1 MKLIFL
7 KPLTVCILI
16 VAFTFYARSS
26 NSYEEANRITLDK
39 IENLSIQKNS
49 NIYKAYEAVEQ
60 MPYFPGGES
69 EMMKFIRENIQYPAS
84 AKEYGIQGRVIL
96 RFVVTETG
104 TIENITVLRSLDPA
118 CDKEAIRL
126 LESMPKWIPGKQNDE
141 IVSVYYTLPIAFSYE
156 EANRITLDK
165 KETYSIQK
173 NSNIYKAYEAVE
185 QMPYFP
191 GGESEMMKFIRENI
205 QYPASAKEYGIQG
218 RVILRFVVTETG
230 TIENITVLRSLDP
243 ACDKEAI
250 RLLESM
256 PKWIPGKQNDE
267 IVSVYYTLPIAFK
280 LQTRKSLSK
289 NDTGDTRLS
298 VD

>member
-1 MKLIFL
+1 MNLIFL
-7 KPLTVCILI
+7 KPLTVCTLT
-16 VAFTFYARSS
+16 VAFTFYALSS
-26 NSYEEANRITLDK
+26 NSYEEANEITFDK
-39 IENLSIQKNS
+39 IEADSIQKNN
-49 NIYKAYEAVEQ
+49 NIYEAVEQ
-60 MPYFPGGES
+60 MPYFPGGGP
-69 EMMKFIRENIQYPAS
+69 EMIKFIRENIQYPAS

-126 LESMPKWIPGKQNDE
+126 LK
-141 IVSVYYTLPIAFSYE
+141 
-156 EANRITLDK
+156 
-165 KETYSIQK
+165 
-173 NSNIYKAYEAVE
+173 
-185 QMPYFP
+185 
-191 GGESEMMKFIRENI
+191 
-205 QYPASAKEYGIQG
+205 
-218 RVILRFVVTETG
+218 
-230 TIENITVLRSLDP
+230 
-243 ACDKEAI
+243 
-250 RLLESM
+250 SM

>member
-16 VAFTFYARSS
+16 VAFTLYARSS
-26 NSYEEANRITLDK
+26 NSYEEANGITLDK
-39 IENLSIQKNS
+39 I
-49 NIYKAYEAVEQ
+49 
-60 MPYFPGGES
+60 
-69 EMMKFIRENIQYPAS
+69 
-84 AKEYGIQGRVIL
+84 
-96 RFVVTETG
+96 
-104 TIENITVLRSLDPA
+104 
-118 CDKEAIRL
+118 
-126 LESMPKWIPGKQNDE
+126 
-141 IVSVYYTLPIAFSYE
+141 
-156 EANRITLDK
+156 
-165 KETYSIQK
+165 ETYSIQK

-250 RLLESM
+250 RLLKSM

>member
-16 VAFTFYARSS
+16 IAFTFYARSS
-26 NSYEEANRITLDK
+26 NSYEEANGITLDK
-39 IENLSIQKNS
+39 I
-49 NIYKAYEAVEQ
+49 
-60 MPYFPGGES
+60 
-69 EMMKFIRENIQYPAS
+69 
-84 AKEYGIQGRVIL
+84 
-96 RFVVTETG
+96 
-104 TIENITVLRSLDPA
+104 
-118 CDKEAIRL
+118 
-126 LESMPKWIPGKQNDE
+126 
-141 IVSVYYTLPIAFSYE
+141 
-156 EANRITLDK
+156 
-165 KETYSIQK
+165 ETYSIQK

-250 RLLESM
+250 RLLKSM

-267 IVSVYYTLPIAFK
+267 IVSVYYTLPIVFSYEEANGITLDK
-280 LQTRKSLSK
+280 IETYSIQK
-289 NDTGDTRLS
+289 NSNIYKAYEAVEQMPYFPGGESEMMKFIRENIQYPGAGFSIGGNGLTLAIRN
-298 VD
+298 

>member
-26 NSYEEANRITLDK
+26 NSYEEANGITLDK
-39 IENLSIQKNS
+39 IETYSIQKNS

-69 EMMKFIRENIQYPAS
+69 EMTKFIRENIQYPAS

-126 LESMPKWIPGKQNDE
+126 LK
-141 IVSVYYTLPIAFSYE
+141 
-156 EANRITLDK
+156 
-165 KETYSIQK
+165 
-173 NSNIYKAYEAVE
+173 
-185 QMPYFP
+185 
-191 GGESEMMKFIRENI
+191 
-205 QYPASAKEYGIQG
+205 
-218 RVILRFVVTETG
+218 
-230 TIENITVLRSLDP
+230 
-243 ACDKEAI
+243 
-250 RLLESM
+250 SM

>member
-7 KPLTVCILI
+7 KPLTVCTLT
-16 VAFTFYARSS
+16 VAFTFYALSS
-26 NSYEEANRITLDK
+26 NSYEEANEITFDK
-39 IENLSIQKNS
+39 IEADSIQKNN
-49 NIYKAYEAVEQ
+49 NIYEAVEQ

-84 AKEYGIQGRVIL
+84 TKEYGIQGRVIL

-126 LESMPKWIPGKQNDE
+126 LK
-141 IVSVYYTLPIAFSYE
+141 
-156 EANRITLDK
+156 
-165 KETYSIQK
+165 
-173 NSNIYKAYEAVE
+173 
-185 QMPYFP
+185 
-191 GGESEMMKFIRENI
+191 
-205 QYPASAKEYGIQG
+205 
-218 RVILRFVVTETG
+218 
-230 TIENITVLRSLDP
+230 
-243 ACDKEAI
+243 
-250 RLLESM
+250 SM

>member
-7 KPLTVCILI
+7 KPLTVCTLT
-16 VAFTFYARSS
+16 VAFTFYALSS
-26 NSYEEANRITLDK
+26 NSYEEANEITFDK
-39 IENLSIQKNS
+39 IEADSIQKNN
-49 NIYKAYEAVEQ
+49 NI
-60 MPYFPGGES
+60 
-69 EMMKFIRENIQYPAS
+69 
-84 AKEYGIQGRVIL
+84 
-96 RFVVTETG
+96 
-104 TIENITVLRSLDPA
+104 
-118 CDKEAIRL
+118 
-126 LESMPKWIPGKQNDE
+126 
-141 IVSVYYTLPIAFSYE
+141 
-156 EANRITLDK
+156 
-165 KETYSIQK
+165 
-173 NSNIYKAYEAVE
+173 YEAVE

>member
-1 MKLIFL
+1 
-7 KPLTVCILI
+7 
-16 VAFTFYARSS
+16 
-26 NSYEEANRITLDK
+26 
-39 IENLSIQKNS
+39 
-49 NIYKAYEAVEQ
+49 

-84 AKEYGIQGRVIL
+84 TKEYGIQGRVIL

-126 LESMPKWIPGKQNDE
+126 LK
-141 IVSVYYTLPIAFSYE
+141 
-156 EANRITLDK
+156 
-165 KETYSIQK
+165 
-173 NSNIYKAYEAVE
+173 
-185 QMPYFP
+185 
-191 GGESEMMKFIRENI
+191 
-205 QYPASAKEYGIQG
+205 
-218 RVILRFVVTETG
+218 
-230 TIENITVLRSLDP
+230 
-243 ACDKEAI
+243 
-250 RLLESM
+250 SM

>member
-26 NSYEEANRITLDK
+26 NSYEEANGITLDK
-39 IENLSIQKNS
+39 I
-49 NIYKAYEAVEQ
+49 
-60 MPYFPGGES
+60 
-69 EMMKFIRENIQYPAS
+69 
-84 AKEYGIQGRVIL
+84 
-96 RFVVTETG
+96 
-104 TIENITVLRSLDPA
+104 
-118 CDKEAIRL
+118 
-126 LESMPKWIPGKQNDE
+126 
-141 IVSVYYTLPIAFSYE
+141 
-156 EANRITLDK
+156 
-165 KETYSIQK
+165 ETYSIQK

-250 RLLESM
+250 RLLKSM
-256 PKWIPGKQNDE
+256 PNGFRANRTMRSYRSIIRYPSHSSCKQE
-267 IVSVYYTLPIAFK
+267 RAFQKTTLGI
-280 LQTRKSLSK
+280 QDSLSINLCDK
-289 NDTGDTRLS
+289 KRPSIRLTKRFFCQKYHHAINRRQQEYTF
-298 VD
+298 VEKTNER